1 MDNVIKLGPAF
12 AVGLIAWLLAAGV
25 QAEDGA
31 LLDITPVSS
40 TELSDSSGR
49 QGIPVQLQINNTE
62 QNAVL
67 ANNVLVGDV
76 VTGDNSISDNAF
88 QNMSGT
94 ATVIQNSG
102 NHVVI
107 QDSTQINILF
117 NN

>member
-1 MDNVIKLGPAF
+1 MENVIKRASLPVA
-12 AVGLIAWLLAAGV
+12 GLMVWIMALTV
-25 QAEDGA
+25 QAEDGVW
-31 LLDITPVSS
+31 LEVTPLAAD
-40 TELSDSSGR
+40 ELAGSSGR
-49 QGIPVQLQINNTE
+49 QGVPVQIQVNNTE

-67 ANNVLVGDV
+67 AGNVLNGNV
-76 VTGDNSISDNAF
+76 VTGNNLISDNAF